1 MTTTA
6 LTIEVL
12 RGAQVLPQL
21 EAVAALRMTV
31 FAQWPYLYQ
40 GDAGYER
47 DYLAAYAASPG
58 SVFVLARTPA
68 GEVVG
73 ASTGLPLVDDGPGFA
88 APFAAAGIDPASV
101 FYFGESVLL
110 PAWRGQGLG
119 HAFFDARER
128 HAQALGGFALTAFA
142 AVERADDDPR
152 RPSGHRDHAMFWAG
166 RGYTRQPGL
175 VMQLAWQEVGHASI
189 DHRLTFWTRPL
200 PGAGHPEP

>member
-6 LTIEVL
+6 LTIDVL

-110 PAWRGQGLG
+110 PAYRGRGLG
-119 HAFFDARER
+119 HAFFDRRETHAR
-128 HAQALGGFALTAFA
+128 ALGRFRWTAFC
-142 AVERADDDPR
+142 AVDRADDDPR
-152 RPSGHRDHAMFWAG
+152 RPEGHRGNDAFWRKRGYVRQPGMAMRLAWNEAG
-166 RGYTRQPGL
+166 RG
-175 VMQLAWQEVGHASI
+175 EVENA
-189 DHRLTFWTRPL
+189 LTFWLRDWKEE
-200 PGAGHPEP
+200 AA

>member
-6 LTIEVL
+6 LTIDVL

-110 PAWRGQGLG
+110 PAWRGRGLG
-119 HAFFDARER
+119 HAFFDAREA
-128 HAQALGGFALTAFA
+128 HARALGRTHCAFCS
-142 AVERADDDPR
+142 VKRPDDHPM
-152 RPSGHRDHAMFWAG
+152 RPEAFRTNDEFWRK
-166 RGYTRQPGL
+166 RGY
-175 VMQLAWQEVGHASI
+175 A
-189 DHRLTFWTRPL
+189 PL
-200 PGAGHPEP
+200 PGAVAEFSWRDLGDTEETRKPLQFWIRAL